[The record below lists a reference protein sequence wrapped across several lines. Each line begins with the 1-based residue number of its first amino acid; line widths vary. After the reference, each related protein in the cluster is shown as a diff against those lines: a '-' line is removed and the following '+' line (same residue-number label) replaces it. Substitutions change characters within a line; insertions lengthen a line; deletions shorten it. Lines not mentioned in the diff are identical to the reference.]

1 MGRFVYHY
9 FCFLP
14 KGKKDLC
21 HVKSEKISNEE
32 VKLYRLHHI
41 NKGILYGKFFLRKPH
56 EFLAKQQNKQNLSNP
71 KPLSQLQNKRHVV
84 TGPYNPITLTIINTV
99 VTSFPS
105 SNLGAYEFK
114 RMD

>member
-41 NKGILYGKFFLRKPH
+41 NKGILYGKILSAKATRFFGNIETKP
-56 EFLAKQQNKQNLSNP
+56 FQSKAFITVTKQNKKCCNRTIQSN
-71 KPLSQLQNKRHVV
+71 H
-84 TGPYNPITLTIINTV
+84 INHYQYGYYKF
-99 VTSFPS
+99 SI
-105 SNLGAYEFK
+105 K
-114 RMD
+114 

>member
-41 NKGILYGKFFLRKPH
+41 NKGILYGKILSAKATRVFGNIETKP
-56 EFLAKQQNKQNLSNP
+56 FQSKAFITVTKQKTCRNRTIQSN
-71 KPLSQLQNKRHVV
+71 H
-84 TGPYNPITLTIINTV
+84 INHYQYCYYKF
-99 VTSFPS
+99 SI
-105 SNLGAYEFK
+105 K
-114 RMD
+114 

>member
-41 NKGILYGKFFLRKPH
+41 NKGILYGKILSAKATRVFGNIETKP
-56 EFLAKQQNKQNLSNP
+56 FQSKAFITVTKQKTCCNRTIQSN
-71 KPLSQLQNKRHVV
+71 H
-84 TGPYNPITLTIINTV
+84 INHYQYRYYKF
-99 VTSFPS
+99 SI
-105 SNLGAYEFK
+105 K
-114 RMD
+114 

>member
-9 FCFLP
+9 FFFLP

-41 NKGILYGKFFLRKPH
+41 NKGILYGKILSAKATRIFGNIETKP
-56 EFLAKQQNKQNLSNP
+56 FQSKAFITVTKQKKN
-71 KPLSQLQNKRHVV
+71 VV
-84 TGPYNPITLTIINTV
+84 TGPYNPITLTTINTV
-99 VTSFPS
+99 ITSFPS